1 VIKMKLNKILL
12 MIGICILLLS
22 VIGCD
27 SYSTCK
33 RDCQDIL
40 MCGDEGQM
48 YATPR
53 GHICSSNETVYCF
66 DKCSGGK

>member
-1 VIKMKLNKILL
+1 MEIKKILL

-22 VIGCD
+22 VVGCD

-40 MCGDEGQM
+40 KCGDEGQM
-48 YATPR
+48 YATSR
-53 GHICSSNETVYCF
+53 EHICSVNETVYCF
-66 DKCSGGK
+66 EMCGGK